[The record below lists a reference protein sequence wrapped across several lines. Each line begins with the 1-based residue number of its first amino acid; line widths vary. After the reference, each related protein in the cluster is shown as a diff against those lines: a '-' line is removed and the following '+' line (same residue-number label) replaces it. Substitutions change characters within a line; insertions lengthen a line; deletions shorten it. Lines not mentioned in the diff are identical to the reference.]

1 MKITVGVFFGGC
13 SVEHEVSV
21 ISGLQAF
28 AALDRNKYEPVPV
41 YQSKDG
47 LFYTGEKLGNIETFR
62 NLKKAIASADCVDL
76 VREDGKVW
84 LRKRGVFGKKV
95 CALDVAMPVYHGTGG
110 EDGSFQGLMEQ
121 LKLPYTGCGVGASA
135 LGMDKYMC
143 KAAFRLAGVPCLDC
157 VKITRAE
164 YYADPQA
171 TIEKAAEKIGYP
183 MIVKPYNLGSSVG
196 IGKGSDEQSLRDA
209 LENALTYTDGAL
221 CERCITNLREINC
234 SVIGD
239 SDEAIPSVCEE
250 PHGGKDFLSYADKYQ
265 RGGGSKG
272 TKGGSKGSQGM
283 QSLARV
289 VPAPISDEL
298 TAKVKETAKQ
308 AFLAIGGEGISRID
322 LMIDGDSG
330 ELYVNEIN
338 TIPGSLSFYLWE
350 HCGVSFTQL
359 LDKLIELAFKRQRKQ
374 SELLSSF
381 DTNLLETAS
390 FGGGAKGA
398 KGGSKV

>member
-28 AALDRNKYEPVPV
+28 AALDRNKYEPIPV

-47 LFYTGEKLGNIETFR
+47 LFYTGEKLGNIDTFR
-62 NLKKAIASADCVDL
+62 NLKKAVSGADCVDL
-76 VREDGKVW
+76 VREGGKVW
-84 LRKRGVFGKKV
+84 LKKRGAFGKKLF
-95 CALDVAMPVYHGTGG
+95 ALDVALPVYHGTGG

-135 LGMDKYMC
+135 LGMDKYLC
-143 KAAFRLAGVPCLDC
+143 KGAFRLAGVPCLDC

-164 YYADPQA
+164 YYSDPDTA
-171 TIEKAAEKIGYP
+171 VKKIEEKIGYP

-196 IGKGSDEQSLRDA
+196 IGKANDEQSLRSS
-209 LENALTYTDGAL
+209 LEDALTYTDGAI
-221 CERCITNLREINC
+221 CERCITNLREVNC

-239 SDEAIPSVCEE
+239 SDELISSVCEE

-265 RGGGSKG
+265 RGGGTKG
-272 TKGGSKGSQGM
+272 SKGGSKGSQGM
-283 QSLARV
+283 QSLARI
-289 VPAPISDEL
+289 VPAPISEDM
-298 TAKVKETAKQ
+298 TKKVQECAKQ

-322 LMIDGDSG
+322 LMIDEDSG
-330 ELYVNEIN
+330 ELFVNEIN

-350 HCGVSFTQL
+350 HCGISFTQL
-359 LDKLIELAFKRQRKQ
+359 LDKLISLAFKRSRNRAD
-374 SELLSSF
+374 LLSSF

-390 FGGGAKGA
+390 FGGSKGA
-398 KGGSKV
+398 KGGSKC